1 MFTKDE
7 IEVCR
12 TCDLPCS
19 ISAGCPLAHTWHTE
33 TPTEEGWY
41 LIAIRFGNRIEYE
54 SRRCR
59 RTIDNNG
66 NECMRFDGC
75 NPVIAWQKIEPYK
88 GANNEC

>member
-1 MFTKDE
+1 MAKKLPMFTFE
-7 IEVCR
+7 QEQS
-12 TCDLPCS
+12 P
-19 ISAGCPLAHTWHTE
+19 WHTG

-41 LIAIRFGNRIEYE
+41 LIAIRFGDRIEYD
-54 SRRCR
+54 SRKCR

-88 GANNEC
+88 EKEK